1 MLVTNNKS
9 LILMGS
15 IYTICSL
22 MSFSHIYTGISVICI
37 LAIILRILSATHVIR
52 PLSRFYIRI
61 ISFIGIFILAASALI
76 FRNLA
81 DTFISL
87 LMMGCALKFLE
98 YANKRDLYVQCTA
111 LLFMTAVPLI
121 FHYEFYILLYILTM
135 CIMIIWAFVS
145 ITHVQTIREDFKL
158 MFRIILPAVPVTV
171 VMFLVLPRTGAF
183 WVIPNI
189 EQSLSGISSEL
200 DLNGLGNMSTSD
212 RIIARV
218 VFHGDIPSSRYFRA
232 IVYENYSFSGWT
244 EGERDSS
251 MRRQLQWYKYL
262 QFPKPQAQG
271 HSRTIDYDVIL
282 ENTGTPYI
290 PTLKY
295 SNTSTDTKR
304 VFYLSTDVFS
314 ANNSGAGR
322 QYFHFTYLT
331 DLKER
336 IERLDRRQRTEVL
349 SFNTLT
355 NRRTQA
361 LVKELTEGIDSD
373 EEKANAILKFFSGNS
388 FRYTLSPGRYQT
400 TDYLDELIFSRKLG
414 YCVHYANAM
423 ALMLRMAGIPSRI
436 VGGYMGGELNRNE
449 NYVIL
454 REYDAHAW
462 VEAFINNRWVELD
475 PTAVVAEWNSNG
487 ISEQS
492 VIGASNG
499 ITAEKSILSGLVSLK
514 EYMDMKWTM
523 FVLNFD
529 SERQQSI
536 FKGSIIAVLGL
547 VVLSFITYIAI
558 ILFTSR
564 EKSDRTVSPELA
576 VMRKAVMIIQN
587 KENVQMVEWHTYGR
601 FCSMLAEK
609 NSHYAELFAQMYR
622 LYHSIH
628 YQPEKPDK
636 SSKIKE
642 LRQKLRELKKL

>member
-111 LLFMTAVPLI
+111 LLFLTAVPLI
-121 FHYEFYILLYILTM
+121 FHYEFYILPYILAM
-135 CIMIIWAFVS
+135 CTMIIWAFVS

-158 MFRIILPAVPVTV
+158 LFRIILPAVPVTI

-189 EQSLSGISSEL
+189 NQTRSGITSVL
-200 DLNGLGNMSTSD
+200 NLNGLGNISTSD
-212 RIIARV
+212 QIIARV
-218 VFHGDIPSSRYFRA
+218 VFHGNIPSPRYFRS
-232 IVYENYSFSGWT
+232 IVYEKYSISGWT

-251 MRRQLQWYKYL
+251 MRRQLLWYKYL
-262 QFPKPQAQG
+262 LNPKPQAQG
-271 HSRTIDYDVIL
+271 HSRTTDYDVIL

-295 SNTSTDTKR
+295 SNTNMKR
-304 VFYLSTDVFS
+304 VFNLSTDVFS

-322 QYFHFTYLT
+322 QYFHFTYLP

-336 IERLDRRQRTEVL
+336 IESIDRHQLEDVL

-355 NRRTQA
+355 NRQTQA
-361 LVKELTEGIDSD
+361 LVKELTQGMDSD
-373 EEKANAILKFFSGNS
+373 EEKAKAILKFFASNN

-436 VGGYMGGELNRNE
+436 VGGYMGGELNSSE

-475 PTAVVAEWNSNG
+475 PTALVADWNSNG
-487 ISEQS
+487 NSGEF

-499 ITAEKSILSGLVSLK
+499 ATAESGMLSGLYVFK
-514 EYMDMKWTM
+514 EYVDMQWTM

-564 EKSDRTVSPELA
+564 EKSEKTISPELS